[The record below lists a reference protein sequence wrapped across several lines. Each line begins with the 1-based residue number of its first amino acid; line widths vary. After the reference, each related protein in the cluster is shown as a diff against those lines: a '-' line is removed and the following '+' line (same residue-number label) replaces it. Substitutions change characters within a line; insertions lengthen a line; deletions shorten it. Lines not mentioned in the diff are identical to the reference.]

1 MKRGICFAGGG
12 IKCAA
17 HIGAIKAFEENN
29 IKFDYVSGTSSGS
42 IITVLYALGYSS
54 DEMYEI
60 LKKYSKEI
68 KYIDYKKIFKLLF
81 DLILFGRIKIDGLN
95 SGKKLEKIIE
105 KICAKKGV
113 KNINQINKKILI
125 PSVDLCGG
133 KVYMFSSIK
142 NREYS
147 DEIIYENNIKISEA
161 VRASCSYPGI
171 FCPFEYKNTKLI
183 DGGIRENVPWKE
195 LKKIGAEEVWCITF
209 SKKMKENCDK
219 NIFGVIGD
227 SISILCHELSIY
239 ELEGMEKLINVKINE
254 VDLLDNNKIDYL
266 FKCGYET
273 TKNFLNIYNI
283 NNVNNIKKQ

>member
-12 IKCAA
+12 IKCAT

-133 KVYMFSSIK
+133 KVYIYRSIK

-147 DEIIYENNIKISEA
+147 EEII
-161 VRASCSYPGI
+161 
-171 FCPFEYKNTKLI
+171 
-183 DGGIRENVPWKE
+183 
-195 LKKIGAEEVWCITF
+195 
-209 SKKMKENCDK
+209 
-219 NIFGVIGD
+219 
-227 SISILCHELSIY
+227 
-239 ELEGMEKLINVKINE
+239 
-254 VDLLDNNKIDYL
+254 
-266 FKCGYET
+266 
-273 TKNFLNIYNI
+273 
-283 NNVNNIKKQ
+283 